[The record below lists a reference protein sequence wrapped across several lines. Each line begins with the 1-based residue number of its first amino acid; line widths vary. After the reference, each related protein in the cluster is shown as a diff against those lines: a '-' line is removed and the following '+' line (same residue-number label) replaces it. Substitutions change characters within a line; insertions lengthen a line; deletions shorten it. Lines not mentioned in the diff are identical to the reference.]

1 MKIEKNVD
9 INSVNKLFR
18 HTRVQ
23 RTVIEF
29 WGSNDLVWKITFNS
43 DEYKNL
49 RSAQSTYCGTIKRL
63 GLNICARCF
72 NGSLYLIKLEVD
84 E

>member
-29 WGSNDLVWKITFNS
+29 WDSNDLVWKITFDN
-43 DEYKNL
+43 DEYKSLKN
-49 RSAQSTYCGTIKRL
+49 AQSTYCSTIKRL
-63 GLNICARCF
+63 GLNMRARCF
-72 NGSLYLIKLEVD
+72 NGSLYLINLEAD

>member
-1 MKIEKNVD
+1 MKIEKHVD

-29 WGSNDLVWKITFNS
+29 WGSNDLVWKITFDN
-43 DEYKNL
+43 DEYKSLKN
-49 RSAQSTYCGTIKRL
+49 AQSTYCSTIKRL
-63 GLNICARCF
+63 GLNIRARCF

>member
-1 MKIEKNVD
+1 MKIEKNVG

-29 WGSNDLVWKITFNS
+29 WGSNDLVWKITFDN
-43 DEYKNL
+43 DEYKSLKN
-49 RSAQSTYCGTIKRL
+49 AQSTYCSTIKRL
-63 GLNICARCF
+63 GLNMRARCF
-72 NGSLYLIKLEVD
+72 NGSLYLIKLEAD

>member
-29 WGSNDLVWKITFNS
+29 WDSNDLVWKITFDN
-43 DEYKNL
+43 DEYKSLKN
-49 RSAQSTYCGTIKRL
+49 AQSTYCSTIKRL
-63 GLNICARCF
+63 GLNICSRCF

>member
-1 MKIEKNVD
+1 MKIEKNVG

-18 HTRVQ
+18 YTRVQ

-29 WGSNDLVWKITFNS
+29 WDSNDLVWKITFDN
-43 DEYKNL
+43 DEYKSL
-49 RSAQSTYCGTIKRL
+49 KTAQSTYCSTIKRL
-63 GLNICARCF
+63 GLNMRARCF